1 MEQNHDTR
9 TILRR
14 ATALAL
20 TVLLLSTAALGVK
33 LRLEQRSLAARMIRL
48 HVVANSDD
56 PADQAR
62 KLDVRDAVL
71 PVIARLTEGCAD
83 VSEARTRLRAGFS
96 EIRAAAAQALVRDH
110 CGASVS
116 VRLVQE
122 SFPGRDYQ
130 TFSLPAGDYSALRVT
145 IGTGEGHNWWCVA
158 FPALC
163 TAASVEDFA
172 NDAAQAGL
180 TDGQIALTQPKSRR
194 VHFKFRALELLRSL
208 FG

>member
-1 MEQNHDTR
+1 MKQNHDTR

-20 TVLLLSTAALGVK
+20 TVLLLCTAALGAK
-33 LRLEQRSLAARMIRL
+33 LHLEQRALAARMIRL

-96 EIRAAAAQALVRDH
+96 EIRAAAGQALARDH
-110 CGASVS
+110 CRAAVTVS
-116 VRLVQE
+116 LAQE
-122 SFPGRDYQ
+122 SFPSRDYQ

-145 IGTGEGHNWWCVA
+145 IGAGEGHNWWCVA

-163 TAASVEDFA
+163 TAASVEDFTE
-172 NDAAQAGL
+172 DAAQAGM
-180 TDGQIALTQPKSRR
+180 TDDQVALTQPTSRR
-194 VHFKFRALELLRSL
+194 VHFKFRALEFIRSL